1 MDGSCA
7 TILRVKYFHN
17 LNWYQNPEKNH
28 FENDMMVYSDN
39 SNRTTKGNNRDSAFD
54 GLSFI
59 IGVVT
64 TISIVIILCISII
77 SVKYFFIHNGSVLNQ
92 EEFNLSQRI

>member
-17 LNWYQNPEKNH
+17 LNWYQNQELNDN
-28 FENDMMVYSDN
+28 FENLYDN
-39 SNRTTKGNNRDSAFD
+39 SNKTTKDERDSAFD

-64 TISIVIILCISII
+64 TISIIIILCISII
-77 SVKYFFIHNGSVLNQ
+77 SVKYFVIHNGSVINQ

>member
-7 TILRVKYFHN
+7 TILRVKFFHH
-17 LNWYQNPEKNH
+17 LNWYQNPENH
-28 FENDMMVYSDN
+28 FENDMVYNN
-39 SNRTTKGNNRDSAFD
+39 SNRTAKEKSESEFD

-59 IGVVT
+59 IGVIT

-77 SVKYFFIHNGSVLNQ
+77 SVKYFVIHNASVNQ
-92 EEFNLSQRI
+92 EEFNLNPPI